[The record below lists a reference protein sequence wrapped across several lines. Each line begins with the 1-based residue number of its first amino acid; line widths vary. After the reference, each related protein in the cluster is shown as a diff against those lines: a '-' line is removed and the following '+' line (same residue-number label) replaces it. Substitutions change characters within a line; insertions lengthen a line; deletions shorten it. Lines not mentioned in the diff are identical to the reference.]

1 MAEYETTAATLI
13 DQVAQKYRAHNVNA
27 IEVGQLIYELATT
40 HNLTLD
46 ALRVKL
52 REQYQITIHSSGTL
66 SKWRSVYETY
76 ILKWGLT
83 IQEIARHEIGKL
95 YLIKDVFEPTTADL
109 WFERMNTMTE
119 GELLGEVGS
128 ETAEGRKHYSL
139 PLSVAGLV
147 ERARAALSESA
158 MGTPGALSSI
168 AYQEITAQLILDMG
182 PERRKEIYDALHGER
197 TDPID

>member
-1 MAEYETTAATLI
+1 MAEHETTTATLI

-27 IEVGQLIYELATT
+27 IEVGQLIYELANT

-46 ALRVKL
+46 TLRVKL

-76 ILKWGLT
+76 VLKWGLT
-83 IQEIARHEIGKL
+83 IQELARHEISKL
-95 YLIKDVFEPTTADL
+95 YLIKDAFEPSTADM

-119 GELLGEVGS
+119 GELMGEVS
-128 ETAEGRKHYSL
+128 TETTEGRKHYSL

-158 MGTPGALSSI
+158 LGTPGGLSSI
-168 AYQEITAQLILDMG
+168 AYQEITAQLIIDMG
-182 PERRKEIYDALHGER
+182 PERRREIYNALHG
-197 TDPID
+197 DAPQPID